1 MQWIVGRMSRS
12 RYLFAVYDFYSANIF
27 YLLFIERFQIPFQEL
42 FNQHRFSQSSKRHRK
57 LTKQDAM
64 SHAVK
69 RTSIKRTSRKPKCRY
84 ERLTIVGVYPKER
97 RAGWGCE
104 RVEERKQ

>member
-1 MQWIVGRMSRS
+1 MAALVLRNG
-12 RYLFAVYDFYSANIF
+12 AHGNND
-27 YLLFIERFQIPFQEL
+27 
-42 FNQHRFSQSSKRHRK
+42 QHRFSQSSKRHRK

-64 SHAVK
+64 SHAV
-69 RTSIKRTSRKPKCRY
+69 KRTSRKPKCRY